1 MISLSILPTHISQ
14 RATEQSIKWCRLL
27 AVASR
32 ILAAAAASSAEME
45 IKLINVAKASLQE
58 LLLDYEDFLRVRNLA
73 LWDVNSEK
81 AKTTRKV
88 CSRHNDSSFY
98 LDAIRHRSPETIAN
112 IAITI
117 IHQTDVFL
125 RKLIERLQQ
134 DFLHNGGIKEQMY
147 RARINYRNR
156 HES

>member
-1 MISLSILPTHISQ
+1 MWQ
-14 RATEQSIKWCRLL
+14 RQAFRSYCSTI
-27 AVASR
+27 R
-32 ILAAAAASSAEME
+32 I
-45 IKLINVAKASLQE
+45 
-58 LLLDYEDFLRVRNLA
+58 FL
-73 LWDVNSEK
+73 
-81 AKTTRKV
+81 
-88 CSRHNDSSFY
+88 DSSFY

-147 RARINYRNR
+147 RARINYRDR
-156 HES
+156 HKS